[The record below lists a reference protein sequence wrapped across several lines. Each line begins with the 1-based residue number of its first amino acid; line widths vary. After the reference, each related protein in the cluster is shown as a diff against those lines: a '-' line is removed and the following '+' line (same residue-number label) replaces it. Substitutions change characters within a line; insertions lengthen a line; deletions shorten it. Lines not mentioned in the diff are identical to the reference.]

1 MMNVIEVQ
9 ELTKRYKK
17 GIVAVDGA
25 SFNVEQGAAFG
36 LLGPIGAGKST
47 IVSILLNLTKPTAGT
62 VKILGREVS
71 SQFRE
76 IQRKIGYLP
85 ERPGFYADFSAEK
98 NLRFLS
104 NIAGLREEQ
113 DDKIAKIF
121 KLVGLE
127 ELQTAPVREYS
138 VGDRK
143 RLGIAA
149 AVLNEP
155 ELLVLDEPSSGLD
168 PQGKRDIMTLIHDLN
183 VHDVTLFIATHNV
196 RDVTEVCEVVATIRS
211 GRVAA
216 PKMTKDFVADL
227 RGKTAQLEVEVSNL
241 NERVLQA
248 IRSTRGVRSIQ
259 CERLKIS
266 LEYRPGVNE
275 DVNYAITRAG
285 GRLRS
290 LRESPSLEEAYVRKM
305 EEETVE

>member
-1 MMNVIEVQ
+1 MSVIEVR
-9 ELTKRYKK
+9 EVTKRYKN
-17 GIVAVDGA
+17 GVVAVDRV
-25 SFNVEQGAAFG
+25 SFIVEQGAAFG

-47 IVSILLNLTKPTAGT
+47 IISTILGLTRPTTGT
-62 VKILGREVS
+62 VEVFGRDAS

-76 IQRKIGYLP
+76 VQSKIGYLP
-85 ERPGFYADFSAEK
+85 ERPGFYGDFSAEK
-98 NLRFLS
+98 NLKFLC

-113 DDKIAKIF
+113 EDKIAKIVR
-121 KLVGLE
+121 LVGLE
-127 ELQTAPVREYS
+127 KNQKTPVRTYS

-149 AVLNEP
+149 AMLNQP
-155 ELLVLDEPSSGLD
+155 ELLILDEPSSGLD
-168 PQGKRDIMTLIHDLN
+168 PQGRSDIMTLIHELN

-196 RDVTEVCEVVATIRS
+196 RDVAEVCEVVATIRS
-211 GRVAA
+211 GHIAA
-216 PKMTKDFVADL
+216 TKATKDFVADL
-227 RGKTAQLEVEVSNL
+227 RGTTTQLEADVANL

-248 IRSTRGVRSIQ
+248 LRSTKGVRSIQ
-259 CERLKIS
+259 CEGLKIT

-290 LRESPSLEEAYVRKM
+290 LRESPSLEEAYVRNM
-305 EEETVE
+305 EEETLE

>member
-1 MMNVIEVQ
+1 MSVIEVR
-9 ELTKRYKK
+9 EVTKRYKN
-17 GIVAVDGA
+17 GVVAVDRV
-25 SFNVEQGAAFG
+25 SFIVEQGAAFG

-47 IVSILLNLTKPTAGT
+47 IISTILGLTRPTTGT
-62 VKILGREVS
+62 VEVFGRDAS

-76 IQRKIGYLP
+76 VQSKIGYLP
-85 ERPGFYADFSAEK
+85 ERPGFYGDFSAEK
-98 NLRFLS
+98 NLKFLC

-113 DDKIAKIF
+113 EDKIAKIVR
-121 KLVGLE
+121 LVGLE
-127 ELQTAPVREYS
+127 KNQKTPVRTYS

-149 AVLNEP
+149 AMLNQP
-155 ELLVLDEPSSGLD
+155 ELLILDEPSSGLD
-168 PQGKRDIMTLIHDLN
+168 PQGRSDIMTLIHELN

-196 RDVTEVCEVVATIRS
+196 RDVAEVCEVVATIRS
-211 GRVAA
+211 GHIAGTKA
-216 PKMTKDFVADL
+216 TKDFVADL
-227 RGKTAQLEVEVSNL
+227 RGTTTQLEADVANL

-248 IRSTRGVRSIQ
+248 LRSTKGVRSIQ
-259 CERLKIS
+259 CEGLKIT

-290 LRESPSLEEAYVRKM
+290 LRESPSLEEAYVRNM
-305 EEETVE
+305 EEETLE

>member
-1 MMNVIEVQ
+1 MNVIEVR
-9 ELTKRYKK
+9 ELTKRYKN
-17 GIVAVDGA
+17 GVVAVERA
-25 SFNVEQGAAFG
+25 SFTVEQGAAFG

-47 IVSILLNLTKPTAGT
+47 IISIILNLAHPTTGT
-62 VKILGREVS
+62 IKIFGRDAS
-71 SQFRE
+71 SQLRE
-76 IQRKIGYLP
+76 IQSKIGYLP
-85 ERPGFYADFSAEK
+85 ERPGFYGDFSAEK
-98 NLRFLS
+98 NLKFLCS
-104 NIAGLREEQ
+104 IAGLREEQ
-113 DDKIAKIF
+113 EDKIAKIV

-127 ELQTAPVREYS
+127 DNQKAPVRTYS

-149 AVLNEP
+149 AMLNQP
-155 ELLVLDEPSSGLD
+155 ELLILDEPSSGLD
-168 PQGKRDIMTLIHDLN
+168 PQGRSDIMTLIRELN
-183 VHDVTLFIATHNV
+183 VHDVTVFIATHDV
-196 RDVTEVCEVVATIRS
+196 RDVTEACEVVTTIRS
-211 GRVAA
+211 GRVA
-216 PKMTKDFVADL
+216 PTKAVNEFAADL
-227 RGKTAQLEVEVSNL
+227 RGTTRQLEADVANL

-259 CERLKIS
+259 CERLKIT